1 MKKKS
6 SPEYE
11 AFDAAMDSILKADPV
26 KVKAEMAADKQA
38 RSKKRLK
45 KGAIFVRERGQ
56 SPVVAAF
63 NEALKGERRGR
74 VN

>member
-1 MKKKS
+1 M
-6 SPEYE
+6 
-11 AFDAAMDSILKADPV
+11 FDKLDKAMDTILKADPA
-26 KVKAEMAADKQA
+26 KVKADTAADKQA
-38 RSKKRLK
+38 RSRKRLK

-63 NEALKGERRGR
+63 NEALKEERQRK